1 MICRVALHENP
12 PGSITSDEA
21 MSFRA
26 WLKEQPGFVGG
37 YHAQD
42 SQTGTMVSITV
53 WDSQE
58 SMEALKDSTPP
69 GGPLG
74 IVTEREELFDVVEEY
89 QYTAPGLFTQRRG
102 SMEFSEVAPACS
114 SEAATVGAD
123 SYLRRDSDR
132 DP

>member
-53 WDSQE
+53 WDSLD

-69 GGPLG
+69 GGPQG

-89 QYTAPGLFTQRRG
+89 
-102 SMEFSEVAPACS
+102 
-114 SEAATVGAD
+114 
-123 SYLRRDSDR
+123 
-132 DP
+132 